1 MLFQILERNEGFDQ
15 ERAGFLS
22 VLCKMCNAQKSV
34 PKSMRIACRYD
45 RQKIEPLD
53 RGRPNVF
60 RDEDRGRPV
69 AVKVVRL
76 NPANDPEICSV
87 SPP

>member
-1 MLFQILERNEGFDQ
+1 
-15 ERAGFLS
+15 
-22 VLCKMCNAQKSV
+22 
-34 PKSMRIACRYD
+34 MRIACRYD